1 MLDAK
6 INGAWRTLSFLE
18 LEPENPRDT
27 VATADV
33 AIPAIALP
41 PTALKLRIPDLPP
54 GTYRLRQ
61 DASSKSG
68 PTTLYA
74 TITIEER

>member
-1 MLDAK
+1 M
-6 INGAWRTLSFLE
+6 
-18 LEPENPRDT
+18 
-27 VATADV
+27 ATADV